1 VLSWAQIRDDLYH
14 GIILLRKGM
23 LRAAVYSSQETDRLK
38 YRYRLQA
45 ADRQLAEAYSA
56 LGKFVLIRIQAGQSD
71 FMKDKE
77 WAHWIKEIE
86 SRREEL
92 ERLTAERETFDREE
106 EPEDP

>member
-1 VLSWAQIRDDLYH
+1 MLSWGQIKDDLYH
-14 GIILLRKGM
+14 GIVLLRKGM

-56 LGKFVLIRIQAGQSD
+56 LGKYVLMSD
-71 FMKDKE
+71 FMKEKE
-77 WAHWIKEIE
+77 WSHWIQEIE

-92 ERLTAERETFDREE
+92 EKLTAERETFDREGE
-106 EPEDP
+106 SEGP